1 MDRVEPKKII
11 RNLYK
16 KYAIVDGNLI
26 DANKL
31 FVINTIINYIFKDKD
46 YKKIDTKQL
55 ANYGELINR
64 FLKEEVDI
72 YWKDDKL
79 LVEELGAVGKQ
90 TSGE

>member
-79 LVEELGAVGKQ
+79 LVEELDAVGKQ